1 MMNKFKNAW
10 SGILCAMK
18 HKSVLLQMILGCF
31 AVIAGAF
38 MQLSIVEWCLVV
50 ICIGSVI
57 AAEMINT
64 CIEKICDM
72 YSLDTR
78 MDIKMIKDI
87 AAGAVLIV
95 SMMAL
100 TVAIALLIKHI

>member
-10 SGILCAMK
+10 SGILCGMK
-18 HKSVLLQMILGCF
+18 HKSVLLQMILGVL
-31 AVIAGAF
+31 AIIAGIC
-38 MQLSIVEWCLVV
+38 MQLSFLEWGLVI

-57 AAEMINT
+57 ATEMINT

-95 SMMAL
+95 SLTAL
-100 TVAIALLIKHI
+100 AVAVALLIHHI

>member
-1 MMNKFKNAW
+1 
-10 SGILCAMK
+10 
-18 HKSVLLQMILGCF
+18 
-31 AVIAGAF
+31 
-38 MQLSIVEWCLVV
+38 
-50 ICIGSVI
+50 
-57 AAEMINT
+57 MINT

-95 SMMAL
+95 SLMAL
-100 TVAIALLIKHI
+100 AVAVALLIHHI